1 VSIES
6 IMEPQI
12 CASSVVKVGV
22 KGPSVEDLAD
32 TSRCLSCVR
41 SRRARCEDSIMTRNL
56 RACAS
61 VLVRSGYTLKTLV
74 GSPECNVKAS
84 LMKRLPKEHVWFRS

>member
-1 VSIES
+1 MGTSELMVSIES

-22 KGPSVEDLAD
+22 KGPSVEDLAN
-32 TSRCLSCVR
+32 TSRRSSCVR
-41 SRRARCEDSIMTRNL
+41 SRRARCEDSIMVRNL

-61 VLVRSGYTLKTLV
+61 VLVRSGYTLKALV
-74 GSPECNVKAS
+74 GSDLNKCIKLGCLAS
-84 LMKRLPKEHVWFRS
+84 I